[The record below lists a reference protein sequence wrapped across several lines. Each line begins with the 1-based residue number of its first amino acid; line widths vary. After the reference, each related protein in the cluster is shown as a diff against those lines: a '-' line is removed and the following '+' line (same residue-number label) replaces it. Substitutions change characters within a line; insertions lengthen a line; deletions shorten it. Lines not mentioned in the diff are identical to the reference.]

1 VKRNSATQLES
12 WAPTRQAAPAPDRR
26 PDGTFRFSGRFIKMA
41 TTVLVSFML
50 VSVIAGFVLGALS
63 DTVARDARDD
73 LVTAAGTLIIG
84 GITLPLLLAVVLGG
98 EAIRAGGGFIGL
110 FLILGMLAAVAGGT
124 ELGQEMLGR
133 TWTPWALWGGIALM
147 ALATASFWIVG
158 WIARVPMWLQGPF
171 LGSPRV
177 IVRGSSDNPADIVL
191 PNDLDDRRT

>member
-1 VKRNSATQLES
+1 
-12 WAPTRQAAPAPDRR
+12 
-26 PDGTFRFSGRFIKMA
+26 MA

-84 GITLPLLLAVVLGG
+84 GITLPLLLAAVLGG